1 MLALIGV
8 FLLIYWVIKTFGEN
22 AGAWAIGILV
32 VVGIIAFCRSWD
44 AESRAYHN
52 RVNYWAYGKEPDWK
66 QKKNRERNDRMY

>member
-1 MLALIGV
+1 MLTLIGV

-22 AGAWAIGILV
+22 AGAWVIGILV

-44 AESRAYHN
+44 AESRAHWN

-66 QKKNRERNDRMY
+66 QKKNRERNDRRY